1 MIISASRRTDIPAFY
16 AEEFMQAIR
25 AGYFDYSNPY
35 FPSQKKRIPFSAQ
48 DIDVIVFWTKNP
60 KPLMKFLPE
69 LDQKGYK
76 YYFQFTLNDYPRSI
90 EPCIDPIAER
100 LQTFIDLSKKIGKDK
115 VIWRY
120 DPIII
125 SKITLV
131 EFHVR
136 TIEFIAQQLKNYTNR
151 LVISFVDFYKKAL
164 KSLNSIEAIDV
175 TSVLYAQELRQI
187 AEIVSKQ
194 GRINWMEVV
203 TCSEKVDLSN
213 YGIRHGSCIDGALI
227 QKLFNVSKSCP
238 KDKNQRKECKCV
250 QSLDIGQYNTCKYN
264 CSYCYA
270 SKSIRST
277 ELTMEPD
284 TEAST
289 EVKHGSHHG

>member
-25 AGYFDYSNPY
+25 TGYFDYSNPY
-35 FPSQKKRIPFSAQ
+35 FPSQKKRISFSAKE
-48 DIDVIVFWTKNP
+48 IDVIVFWTKNP

-76 YYFQFTLNDYPRSI
+76 YYFQFTLNDYPISI
-90 EPCIDPIAER
+90 EPNLNPIAER

-125 SKITLV
+125 SKTTPL
-131 EFHVR
+131 EFHFER
-136 TIEFIAQQLKNYTNR
+136 IEFLAQQLKNHTNR

-164 KSLNSIEAIDV
+164 KSLNSIDTIDV
-175 TSVLYAQELRQI
+175 VSDLYAKELRQL
-187 AEIVSKQ
+187 AEFVSKQ
-194 GRINWMEVV
+194 GRINSMEVA

-227 QKLFNVSKSCP
+227 QKLFNISKNFP
-238 KDKNQRKECKCV
+238 KDKNQRNECKCV
-250 QSLDIGQYNTCKYN
+250 QSLDIGQYNTCKSN
-264 CSYCYA
+264 CTYCYA
-270 SKSIRST
+270 SKSIG
-277 ELTMEPD
+277 
-284 TEAST
+284 ST
-289 EVKHGSHHG
+289 EVNHASHHE

>member
-35 FPSQKKRIPFSAQ
+35 FPSQKKRIPFSAK

-90 EPCIDPIAER
+90 EPGINPIAER

-115 VIWRY
+115 IIWRY

-125 SKITLV
+125 SKITPM
-131 EFHVR
+131 EFHLR
-136 TIEFIAQQLKNYTNR
+136 KIEFLAKRLKNHTNQ

-164 KSLNSIEAIDV
+164 KSLNSIDAIDV
-175 TSVLYAQELRQI
+175 ASDLNIKELRQI

-194 GRINWMEVV
+194 GKMNSMEVA
-203 TCSEKVDLSN
+203 TCSEKVDLIN
-213 YGIRHGSCIDGALI
+213 FGIRHGSCIDGTLI
-227 QKLFNVSKSCP
+227 QKLFSISKNFP
-238 KDKNQRKECKCV
+238 KDKNQRKECNCV

-264 CSYCYA
+264 CTYCYA
-270 SKSIRST
+270 NRTTTKKAVQINSGGS
-277 ELTMEPD
+277 ENEPNLF
-284 TEAST
+284 
-289 EVKHGSHHG
+289 